1 MVTRL
6 DYNEQM
12 VQAAHAV
19 LLELVHILG
28 EYREGIALVG
38 GWVPG
43 LLLPEDADRHVGS
56 MDVDI
61 ALDHKLLEEAGYET
75 ICQKLETRG
84 YRRSEEQPFIFFRDV
99 PVGDETIPVE
109 VDLLAGEYEGTGR
122 RHRTQRVQ
130 DAKARKARGCDL
142 VFPMAEEIKISG
154 TRPDGYQDTAT
165 IKIAGIV
172 PFIIMKAMA
181 MADREREKD
190 PYDIYFVLR
199 HFPGGPDE
207 LIKLFQ
213 PHIKQGLVREGL
225 DKMAEKFKSP
235 NHVGPNF
242 VADFEGVEDGEEREF
257 LTRDVF
263 ERVDHL
269 LRGLGVR

>member
-19 LLELVHILG
+19 LLELVHVLG

-43 LLLPEDADRHVGS
+43 LLLPQDANEHVGS

-75 ICQKLETRG
+75 ICKKLEGRG
-84 YRRSEEQPFIFFRDV
+84 YRRHEEQPFIFFRDV
-99 PVGDETIPVE
+99 PAGDDTITVE

-154 TRPDGYQDTAT
+154 TRPDGYEDTAT

-181 MADREREKD
+181 MADREKEKD

-199 HFPGGPDE
+199 HYPGGPE
-207 LIKLFQ
+207 QLIKLFE
-213 PHIKQGLVREGL
+213 PHIEHGLIREGL
-225 DKMAEKFKSP
+225 EEMAERFESP
-235 NHVGPNF
+235 NHIGPNF
-242 VADFEGVEDGEEREF
+242 VADFEEMEDGEDREM
-257 LTRDVF
+257 LKRDVF
-263 ERVDHL
+263 ERVDYL
-269 LRGLGVR
+269 LRGLGIR

>member
-19 LLELVHILG
+19 LLELVHVLG
-28 EYREGIALVG
+28 EYREGIVLVG
-38 GWVPG
+38 GWVPS
-43 LLLPEDADRHVGS
+43 LLLPEDADKHVGS

-75 ICQKLETRG
+75 ICQKIENRG

-99 PVGDETIPVE
+99 PVGDETVSVE
-109 VDLLAGEYEGTGR
+109 VDLLAGEYKGTGR

-142 VFPMAEEIKISG
+142 VFPMAEEIKITG
-154 TRPDGYQDTAT
+154 TRPDGYQDTAI

-181 MADREREKD
+181 MVDREKEKD

-199 HFPGGPDE
+199 HFPGGRDE
-207 LIKLFQ
+207 LINLFQ
-213 PHIKQGLVREGL
+213 PHIEHGLVWEGL
-225 DKMAEKFKSP
+225 EKLAEKFESP
-235 NHVGPNF
+235 NHIGPNF
-242 VADFEGVEDGEEREF
+242 VADFEGVEDDEERDL

>member
-1 MVTRL
+1 MVTKL

-12 VQAAHAV
+12 VQAARAV
-19 LLELVHILG
+19 LLELVHVLG

-43 LLLPEDADRHVGS
+43 LLLPKDADKHVGS

-61 ALDHKLLEEAGYET
+61 ALDHKLLEEVGYET
-75 ICQKLETRG
+75 ICQKLENHG

-99 PVGDETIPVE
+99 PLGDETIPVE

-142 VFPMAEEIKISG
+142 VFPMAEEITITG
-154 TRPDGYQDTAT
+154 TRPDGYEDTAT

-181 MADREREKD
+181 MADREKEKD

-207 LIKLFQ
+207 LIRLFQ
-213 PHIKQGLVREGL
+213 PHIEHGLVREGL
-225 DKMAEKFKSP
+225 EKLAEKFASP
-235 NHVGPNF
+235 NHIGPNF
-242 VADFEGVEDGEEREF
+242 VADFEELEDGEERDM
-257 LTRDVF
+257 LKRDVF
-263 ERVDHL
+263 ERVDYL